1 MSNRITLSPRDRS
14 LLVLLSRTPATT
26 SQLLRASRAFEG
38 GPFADDRRLRER
50 LRALADGGFVR
61 SWSAA
66 TANGGL
72 QNYYKITPVAFATL
86 YGPEAELPPRA
97 FFAEI
102 APSHFAHTLRLAEAV
117 VTIVTASHAR
127 QVEITRFYR
136 ENELTLQVGQD
147 RLQPDG
153 FMRLACDGRTFNIAL
168 EIDMS
173 QESIDSPAASS
184 IRRKIGLYHAYQE
197 QAFADW
203 HAARKRWEE
212 PRFRVVFLTL
222 TTQRAYHILA
232 FTRQIASHRSRRL
245 VYAATQSSFST
256 DSAALTNPLF
266 LDHFGHWQSLI
277 HDHPSARFQ
286 KEPVRINGPKQL
298 IAT

>member
-1 MSNRITLSPRDRS
+1 M
-14 LLVLLSRTPATT
+14 
-26 SQLLRASRAFEG
+26 
-38 GPFADDRRLRER
+38 
-50 LRALADGGFVR
+50 ADGGFVR
-61 SWSAA
+61 TWSAA

-102 APSHFAHTLRLAEAV
+102 APSLFAHTLRLADAV

-127 QVEITRFYR
+127 QIEIVRFYR
-136 ENELTLQVGQD
+136 ENELTLLVGQD
-147 RLQPDG
+147 HLQPDC
-153 FMRLACDGRTFNIAL
+153 FVRLGCDGRTFNLAL

-203 HAARKRWEE
+203 RAAGKRWEE
-212 PRFRVVFLTL
+212 PRFRAVFLTP

-232 FTRQIASHRSRRL
+232 FTREIATHRSRRL
-245 VYAATQSSFST
+245 VYAATQSSFGT
-256 DSAALTNPLF
+256 DSIPLTAPLF
-266 LDHFGHWQSLI
+266 LDHFGCWQSLV
-277 HDHPSARFQ
+277 DPHPTS
-286 KEPVRINGPKQL
+286 VYIKQAVTISDRL
-298 IAT
+298 HHL